1 VYNQEIDL
9 AAVVKFVKNA
19 GPNTKIYI
27 GCDSAVLY
35 RDRIEYVEYTTTV
48 VIHIGGR
55 HGCRVFG
62 QIEQQI
68 NYEKNK
74 NRPKLRLMNEVY
86 RAADMYLKLAEL
98 VDVEIE
104 VHLDINPNA
113 VHNSSI
119 VLNEA
124 IGYVKGVCNVIPIVK
139 PDAIA
144 ATGAAD
150 KFKKKLIDH

>member
-1 VYNQEIDL
+1 MYNQEIDL
-9 AAVVKFVKNA
+9 AAVVQFVKNA